1 MEQIYRVLVSKTVEY
16 AIEVEA
22 DSVTEA
28 KDPQEAMELI
38 EEEIQQ
44 NDGIYNYEIEA
55 SCEEY
60 NVTYAELHDG
70 YYVTPS

>member
-1 MEQIYRVLVSKTVEY
+1 MCIRDRSKTIEY

-28 KDPQEAMELI
+28 KELI
-38 EEEIQQ
+38 EEEIQE

-55 SCEEY
+55 SVEEY
-60 NVTYAELHDG
+60 NVHMQNYMMDTM
-70 YYVTPS
+70 

>member
-1 MEQIYRVLVSKTVEY
+1 MEHIYRVLVSKQIEY
-16 AIEVEA
+16 SVEVEA
-22 DSVTEA
+22 ESPEEA
-28 KDPQEAMELI
+28 KELI

-44 NDGIYNYEIEA
+44 NEGIYNYEIEA

-60 NVTYAELHDG
+60 NVTHAELHEG